1 MTRKSSSSTKYLLR
15 SDLVPARIEDKATFC
30 VHGDRIYSV
39 VVPFSCSVVFNIDN
53 SSKSHQSTLT
63 KMKGYRLLEQG
74 EPASDDREIRP
85 TARPCYQASQP
96 ILIVSV
102 VLGAMLLLLSA
113 GGNLFQ
119 YWYSGYGND
128 DTCRSQIGGSA
139 ALDGVRRM
147 LLR

>member
-1 MTRKSSSSTKYLLR
+1 M
-15 SDLVPARIEDKATFC
+15 E
-30 VHGDRIYSV
+30 
-39 VVPFSCSVVFNIDN
+39 
-53 SSKSHQSTLT
+53 
-63 KMKGYRLLEQG
+63 GYRLLEQD

-85 TARPCYQASQP
+85 TPRLCYQASQP

-102 VLGAMLLLLSA
+102 ALGAILLLLSA

-139 ALDGVRRM
+139 ALDGMRGIM
-147 LLR
+147 LR